1 MNISRSITKKL
12 ILIIAA
18 AFFLSLGSTIIIAD
32 LKLVRII
39 DKNQNN
45 NYSERI
51 RVIESILEH
60 YYNKLQETGQPE
72 TLAEDYKTMAI
83 KEIQHTYYTKGDL
96 DIYPFILDRDT
107 RIILHP
113 KLSGV
118 FPDIKYYKIREDM
131 LNNKRGQFTADFS
144 GTKSWYIYD
153 WFGPWEW
160 YVCYTVPVHLK
171 YSNVYKLRNM
181 LILVMSVIII
191 SVLIILSLFITRLTK
206 PIVTLTGVAKE
217 IADGN
222 FDIKM
227 DISGNDEISILA
239 QSFDRMRKVIK
250 EKIDDLNDKNEKL
263 KASESRFRA
272 LVENTSDWI
281 WEVDKNNIFTYVSP
295 EIEKSLGYKPEE
307 VIGESV
313 YKILSTENI
322 SKMKKHFQDLIKTGK
337 PIIMEENINR
347 HKDGHMVYAET
358 TGIPI
363 RDSNGVITGYR
374 GMDRDI
380 TKRKK
385 IEMEREELQERLNH
399 KDRLD
404 AIGQLA
410 GGIAH
415 DFNNML
421 AGIMGAAQLL
431 QSSKKDLGE
440 KNSGYVDMILTAS
453 ARAAEL
459 TDKLLTF
466 SRKGTIGSTV
476 VDVHKIINDTIDILG
491 KTLDKKISITVK
503 KEAKNHLVIGDN
515 SNLQN
520 AFLNLGINASHAM
533 EEGGDLIIITRDLF
547 LNSSYCSI
555 SPFDIEPGDYIEIEV
570 RDTGCGIS
578 PENLKRIFEPYFTT
592 KETEK
597 GTGMGLASV
606 YGTVL
611 NHHGAIDVYSE
622 ENRGTVFHIYLPC
635 SKETET
641 ESISDQ
647 PRITASGNILLVDDE
662 EIIRTTGKLLLEEMG
677 YTVILAEN
685 GVEAVNIFK
694 EKFKDIDLVIMD
706 MIMPKMNGKEAFMEM
721 KSIDKDC
728 RILLSSGFTKD
739 EDLKSLEKEGL
750 TGFIHKPY
758 KIHELHETLS
768 SILK

>member
-1 MNISRSITKKL
+1 
-12 ILIIAA
+12 
-18 AFFLSLGSTIIIAD
+18 
-32 LKLVRII
+32 
-39 DKNQNN
+39 
-45 NYSERI
+45 
-51 RVIESILEH
+51 
-60 YYNKLQETGQPE
+60 
-72 TLAEDYKTMAI
+72 
-83 KEIQHTYYTKGDL
+83 
-96 DIYPFILDRDT
+96 
-107 RIILHP
+107 
-113 KLSGV
+113 
-118 FPDIKYYKIREDM
+118 
-131 LNNKRGQFTADFS
+131 
-144 GTKSWYIYD
+144 
-153 WFGPWEW
+153 
-160 YVCYTVPVHLK
+160 
-171 YSNVYKLRNM
+171 
-181 LILVMSVIII
+181 
-191 SVLIILSLFITRLTK
+191 
-206 PIVTLTGVAKE
+206 
-217 IADGN
+217 
-222 FDIKM
+222 
-227 DISGNDEISILA
+227 
-239 QSFDRMRKVIK
+239 
-250 EKIDDLNDKNEKL
+250 
-263 KASESRFRA
+263 
-272 LVENTSDWI
+272 
-281 WEVDKNNIFTYVSP
+281 
-295 EIEKSLGYKPEE
+295 
-307 VIGESV
+307 
-313 YKILSTENI
+313 
-322 SKMKKHFQDLIKTGK
+322 
-337 PIIMEENINR
+337 
-347 HKDGHMVYAET
+347 
-358 TGIPI
+358 
-363 RDSNGVITGYR
+363 
-374 GMDRDI
+374 
-380 TKRKK
+380 
-385 IEMEREELQERLNH
+385 
-399 KDRLD
+399 
-404 AIGQLA
+404 
-410 GGIAH
+410 
-415 DFNNML
+415 
-421 AGIMGAAQLL
+421 
-431 QSSKKDLGE
+431 
-440 KNSGYVDMILTAS
+440 
-453 ARAAEL
+453 
-459 TDKLLTF
+459 
-466 SRKGTIGSTV
+466 
-476 VDVHKIINDTIDILG
+476 
-491 KTLDKKISITVK
+491 
-503 KEAKNHLVIGDN
+503 
-515 SNLQN
+515 
-520 AFLNLGINASHAM
+520 M